1 MTGYTC
7 CDYHPDDSLVLCR
20 VYYAH
25 RGPCYVVHRCQCYQE
40 DGTRPSVSF
49 SLKRSDL
56 LLALCLRC
64 ICTVPPRPDL
74 SCVYSFFPAGLFPS
88 SFRLN
93 LVIAV
98 PGPPVR
104 LLPPPLPSAPS
115 VFWLLVLWWH
125 LSALCGHWLALRTG
139 DIMLWPLAP
148 SHGILHE
155 ISPGASWLA
164 VGAVA
169 SSSLHYFSAAA
180 CLHTELHLL
189 KRNCKNMR
197 KSRIVGLCICWWIQ
211 ESAGGHFPK
220 QSSKIAFYNA
230 RDRKWQTDIEK
241 WNCIES
247 KCSL

>member
-1 MTGYTC
+1 MQGLLRTPGALLC
-7 CDYHPDDSLVLCR
+7 CTQMSVLSGGRHRAICLLFPQTFWPPSRSLSSLHL
-20 VYYAH
+20 YS
-25 RGPCYVVHRCQCYQE
+25 
-40 DGTRPSVSF
+40 TSSSRPFLRLFLLSRRSF
-49 SLKRSDL
+49 S
-56 LLALCLRC
+56 
-64 ICTVPPRPDL
+64 II
-74 SCVYSFFPAGLFPS
+74 FPS
-88 SFRLN
+88 QPRNSR
-93 LVIAV
+93 
-98 PGPPVR
+98 PR
-104 LLPPPLPSAPS
+104 SSRMSPPPSASFCPLCVLASSFVVAS
-115 VFWLLVLWWH
+115 VR
-125 LSALCGHWLALRTG
+125 CGHWLALRTG

-247 KCSL
+247 KCIIIII